1 MTSEYWILL
10 GAVVAVALAVFVL
23 VRVWLRRRGPQLGQ
37 ALADV
42 SIDRLQNVLVPDGMG
57 GQIQLEHVLLTAHGL
72 VVIDVKAFE
81 GTIFASDRMAEW
93 TVIGA
98 QRPIHVP
105 ESARHALRPRR
116 GAAPARPRRARSR
129 DSCCSPRA
137 RTSRRA
143 GRRTSCCRR
152 SSSSKY
158 RKPDAADLE
167 RLLVA
172 FAPHWERVKSAI
184 EPVTAG
190 ARAKLR

>member
-1 MTSEYWILL
+1 VTSEYWIVL
-10 GAVVAVALAVFVL
+10 GAVAAVGLAALL
-23 VRVWLRRRGPQLGQ
+23 IVRIWQRRRGPRLGQ
-37 ALADV
+37 ALAEV

-72 VVIDVKAFE
+72 VVVDVKAFE
-81 GTIFASDRMAEW
+81 GTIFAGDRMAEW

-98 QRPIHVP
+98 RGRFTFPNPLGTLYDRV
-105 ESARHALRPRR
+105 AALRQLVRDVPVAGFVLFAA
-116 GAAPARPRRARSR
+116 GADFTKGRPK
-129 DSCCSPRA
+129 DVVLPQELIE
-137 RTSRRA
+137 
-143 GRRTSCCRR
+143 
-152 SSSSKY
+152 KY

-190 ARAKLR
+190 AREQLR